1 MPVSAVCIFCEDIRQ
16 EQSGQDTLVGTLP
29 DTLEINALPIN
40 FPKFAIYLR
49 VHLDVDHQPREIS
62 ARVLNTNESEIS
74 AATWD
79 QTLLDTAFAG
89 SRANQLPIV
98 GLIFKVLVSPL
109 NITSAGNIVA
119 TATID
124 GIDYVAGS
132 LRVTLGKARSGSA
145 DETLPRGNPNAA
157 Q

>member
-1 MPVSAVCIFCEDIRQ
+1 MQAVSAVCIFCEDIRQ
-16 EQSGQDTLVGTLP
+16 ERSGQDTLVGTLP
-29 DTLEINALPIN
+29 DTVEMSALPIN

-49 VHLDVDHQPREIS
+49 IHLDVDRQPREIS
-62 ARVLNTNESEIS
+62 AKVLNTNGSEIS

-89 SRANQLPIV
+89 SRANELPIV
-98 GLIFKVLVSPL
+98 GLIFKSFVSPL
-109 NITSAGNIVA
+109 IITSAGKIVA

-132 LRVTLGKARSGSA
+132 LRVTLNGHRNQAK
-145 DETLPRGNPNAA
+145 
-157 Q
+157 